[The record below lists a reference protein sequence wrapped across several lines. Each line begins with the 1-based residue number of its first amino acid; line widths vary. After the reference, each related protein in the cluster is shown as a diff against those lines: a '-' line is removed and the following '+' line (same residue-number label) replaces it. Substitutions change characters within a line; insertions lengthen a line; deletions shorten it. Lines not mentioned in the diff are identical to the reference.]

1 MTADILAS
9 IIAYK
14 RDEVAAA
21 RAITS
26 FSALSREA
34 QAAGTPR
41 GFHDALSRFARTG
54 GVALIAE
61 IKKASPSKGLI
72 RKDFEPAAL
81 AGAYARGG
89 AACLSVLTDGPSFL
103 GADADLTTARD
114 ACALPCLRKEFLVD
128 PWQVTQSRALG
139 ADAILVILATT
150 DDALAGEL
158 RAAAARLEMDVLFE
172 VHDEAQ
178 VDRALE
184 LGARLIGINNRDLAT
199 FVTDLS
205 VTERLAPRIPGEVMV
220 IAESGIASASDV
232 RRIARAGAS
241 AMLVGEGLMRSDDV
255 EAATKALL
263 TTQ

>member
-34 QAAGTPR
+34 QAAGMPR
-41 GFHDALSRFARTG
+41 GFHNALSRSTRTG

-72 RKDFEPAAL
+72 RKDFDPAAL
-81 AGAYARGG
+81 ARAYALGG
-89 AACLSVLTDGPSFL
+89 AACLSVLTDGPSFS
-103 GADADLTTARD
+103 GADKDLTTARD
-114 ACALPCLRKEFLVD
+114 ACALPCLRKEFMVD

-150 DDALAGEL
+150 DDAFAGEL
-158 RAAAARLEMDVLFE
+158 RAEAARLEMDVLFE

-199 FVTDLS
+199 FITDLS
-205 VTERLAPRIPGEVMV
+205 VTERLAPRIPSQVMIV
-220 IAESGIASASDV
+220 AESGIASASDV
-232 RRIARAGAS
+232 RRVARAGAR
-241 AMLVGEGLMRSDDV
+241 AMLVGESLMRSDDV
-255 EAATKALL
+255 EATTKALL
-263 TTQ
+263 TIQ